1 MTWPSAT
8 RFRYYFTSSLLS
20 FLQFITNGFITY
32 TVPVRVLVEK
42 TRISSSRSKTIA
54 MIHRR
59 LVLTNLTSKIIGS
72 PLCTSTCRRCP
83 NSGGCGYNPL
93 GLD

>member
-1 MTWPSAT
+1 MTWPSAM
-8 RFRYYFTSSLLS
+8 RFRYYFTFHIIVIIILA
-20 FLQFITNGFITY
+20 IYY
-32 TVPVRVLVEK
+32 TWFYYVHSTGTGTGSRVLE
-42 TRISSSRSKTIA
+42 KTIA
-54 MIHRR
+54 TIHRR

-83 NSGGCGYNPL
+83 NSGGCGSNPL